1 VIVDSIGDF
10 AESLILGQVED
21 IKRGKSLPPKLEEAK
36 ATANAPAKDISNIK
50 VPDEMMQEILG
61 EGFHPQDTPA
71 SEGFPELVWEEP
83 EEEVPAPEPVQLTE
97 ETGKELV
104 SLLEEVKGMV
114 SDLKEMTAAGMGGI
128 NFGGPCEDPMKKIKP
143 KGYISPTTSKKT
155 NSRKAIL
162 KQSIKRR
169 FR

>member
-1 VIVDSIGDF
+1 MQSIGDF
-10 AESLILGQVED
+10 AENLILGQVED
-21 IKRGKSLPPKLEEAK
+21 IKEGKSLPPKLEEAK

-71 SEGFPELVWEEP
+71 SEGFPELVWEDP

-114 SDLKEMTAAGMGGI
+114 ADLKEMTTAGGLGV
-128 NFGGPCEDPMKKIKP
+128 NLAGPCEDPMKKFSSKGYRKP
-143 KGYISPTTSKKT
+143 KRGKKAAL
-155 NSRKAIL
+155 KEAIKNRL
-162 KQSIKRR
+162 R
-169 FR
+169 